1 MFWSLVISYLLW
13 HRSHSVH
20 MIVLQACFSWFV
32 EILALLSLM
41 EVLLV
46 GSG

>member
-1 MFWSLVISYLLW
+1 MIALQ
-13 HRSHSVH
+13 SVY
-20 MIVLQACFSWFV
+20 ACFSWFG
-32 EILALLSLM
+32 EIPALLSLM